1 MIEII
6 IALSSI
12 LVIIIA
18 VVLIRT
24 IRFKPNFEGKS
35 IKEDVYYDK
44 EKAVKSLQE
53 MIKCKTVSNLNPELE
68 DYNEFLKFEEL
79 LVKLFPNIHK
89 FCSFKKVGRKSLLYK
104 WEGESSKEPIV
115 LMAHYDVVPVNIE
128 GWEKDPFGGIIEN
141 DILWGRGTLDTKGTL
156 NGVLNAV
163 EALIQE
169 GYKPK
174 NDIYLA
180 FGGDEEVNGSGAI
193 EIIEYFKAN
202 DIKPGMVVDEGGA
215 VVEKVFP
222 GVKEKC
228 AVVGIAEKGMLN
240 VKMEVNT
247 NGGHASSPKPNG
259 AIAMLSKACINIERH
274 PFKCRLSIPAK
285 EMFNTLGRHS
295 TFVYRMIFANL
306 WLFKGVLNKICIKS
320 GGELNALMRTTCA
333 LTQMEGSK
341 AINVLPPKASV
352 SCNLRLMC
360 GETMDSAEA
369 YLKKVVNN
377 DKIKISILSGMNPSS
392 ISETDC
398 KDWKILKKAIASTWD
413 NTIVTPYLMIAC
425 SDSRHYSGFC
435 DHVYRFSAMHLSTE
449 ERGYIHGNNERI
461 PLETICKTVEF
472 YIRLIKQC

>member
-6 IALSSI
+6 ITILCI
-12 LVIIIA
+12 LVLLIA
-18 VVLIRT
+18 IVLIRT

-35 IKEDVYYDK
+35 IKEDVSYDK
-44 EKAVKSLQE
+44 EKAIKSLQE
-53 MIKCKTVSNLNPELE
+53 MIKCRTVSNLDPMLE
-68 DYNEFLKFEEL
+68 DYNEFLKFEKL
-79 LVKLFPNIHK
+79 LEELFPNVYK
-89 FCSFKKVGRKSLLYK
+89 VCTFTKVGRKSLLYK
-104 WEGESSKEPIV
+104 WDGETSENPVV
-115 LMAHYDVVPVNIE
+115 LMAHYDVVPVNEE
-128 GWEKDPFGGIIEN
+128 GWEKDPFSGEIEDN
-141 DILWGRGTLDTKGTL
+141 ILWGRGTLDTKGTL
-156 NGVLNAV
+156 NGVLNAA
-163 EALIQE
+163 ETLIQE
-169 GYKPK
+169 GYQPK
-174 NDIYLA
+174 NDIYFA
-180 FGGDEEVNGSGAI
+180 FGGDEEVNGNGAV

-202 DIKPGMVVDEGGA
+202 GIKPGMVVDEGGA

-240 VKMEVNT
+240 VRMEVST

-259 AIAMLSKACINIERH
+259 AIAMLSKACINIEKK
-274 PFKCRLSIPAK
+274 PFKCKLSIPAK
-285 EMFNTLGRHS
+285 QMFDTLGRYS

-360 GETMDSAEA
+360 GDTMESAEA
-369 YLKKVVNN
+369 YLNKVINN
-377 DKIKISILSGMNPSS
+377 ENIKITKLSGINPSS
-392 ISETDC
+392 ISETNC
-398 KDWKILKKAIASTWD
+398 NDWKVLKKAISTTWD

-435 DHVYRFSAMHLSTE
+435 DHVYRFSAMHLSSE